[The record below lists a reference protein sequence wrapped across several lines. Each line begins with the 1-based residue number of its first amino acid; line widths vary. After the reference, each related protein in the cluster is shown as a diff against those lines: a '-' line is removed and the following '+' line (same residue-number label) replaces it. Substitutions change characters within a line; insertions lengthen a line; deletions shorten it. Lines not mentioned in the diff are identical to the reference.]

1 MQMIQMNRSR
11 KKPCIGDIFVLQP
24 IQGIFYYGK
33 VIQTNLQS
41 YDSFVRGMFLIF
53 IYDYCSTQKEI
64 VYDLETNNLL
74 IAPQIVNKQ
83 PWLKGYFETIGN
95 VEVTAQENNIDFG
108 FWDILRDRYVDINGN
123 PLDVPPK
130 FYSIYGLGS
139 YGIVSKEVYKALS
152 K

>member
-1 MQMIQMNRSR
+1 MNILLL
-11 KKPCIGDIFVLQP
+11 KLLAHD
-24 IQGIFYYGK
+24 
-33 VIQTNLQS
+33 
-41 YDSFVRGMFLIF
+41 IF
-53 IYDYCSTQKEI
+53 IYDYYSLKKEI

-95 VEVTAQENNIDFG
+95 VGVTTRENNIDMG
-108 FWDILRDRYVDINGN
+108 FWDILRERYVDINGT

-130 FYSIYGLGS
+130 VSSIYGLGS
-139 YGIVSKEVYKALS
+139 YGIVSKEIYKALNN

>member
-1 MQMIQMNRSR
+1 MQMIQMNKSR
-11 KKPCIGDIFVLQP
+11 KKPCIGDMFVLQP
-24 IQGIFYYGK
+24 IQGMFYYGK
-33 VIQTNLQS
+33 VIKTDLQS
-41 YDSFVRGMFLIF
+41 YDSFIRGMFLIF

-64 VYDLETNNLL
+64 VYDLDINNLL

-95 VEVTAQENNIDFG
+95 VEVTVQENNIDLG
-108 FWDILRDRYVDINGN
+108 FWDILRKRYVDINGN

-130 FYSIYGLGS
+130 VSSIYGLGS
-139 YGIVSKEVYKALS
+139 YGIVSKEVYKALN